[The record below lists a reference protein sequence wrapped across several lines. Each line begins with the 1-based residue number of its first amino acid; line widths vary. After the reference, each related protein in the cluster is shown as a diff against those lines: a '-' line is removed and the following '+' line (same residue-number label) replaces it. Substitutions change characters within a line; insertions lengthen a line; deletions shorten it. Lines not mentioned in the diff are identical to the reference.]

1 MNEHYYII
9 TQATSGF
16 SATETASIAAKG
28 LRAQDR
34 KAKVKQ
40 YPLTDGGDGTIEHI
54 VTSSLGSFLEVE
66 ATGADGEQ
74 LVVPLGFSGENGTIG
89 VIEMKQIAAEPSQ
102 TVKPSGKKGKGLKFV
117 GTTYGIGELIQDCL
131 DEGAFSIIL
140 GWDEPLARDA
150 GFGMAQALGIKF
162 LDKDSNELDFKKET
176 PIHEVRSID
185 LTSRPFPLLSSRF
198 YVARSASV
206 THPKSKGQ
214 LSVDDTLIEDEL
226 SRIADILKKDNNISI
241 NVSSLRS
248 GGSYIDFALTAF
260 LNAEIKDGAML
271 SLEASQLQSS
281 LLTNPGTIFFFGERI
296 EDIASEKASAAAKE
310 VIRLA
315 SEAKCPLV
323 IVTEESAKP
332 ASVTRYK
339 GKIPE
344 LVGVYSLADVPLFVE
359 PLAAD
364 APQAERRRIM
374 QMRIEKLSMRMLDE
388 LTQMQISEILKS

>member
-1 MNEHYYII
+1 MEI
-9 TQATSGF
+9 
-16 SATETASIAAKG
+16 ASIATKG

-40 YPLTDGGDGTIEHI
+40 YPLTDGGEGTIEHI

-66 ATGADGEQ
+66 ATGTDGEQ
-74 LVVPLGFSGENGTIG
+74 LIVPLGFSGENGSIG
-89 VIEMKQIAAEPSQ
+89 IVEMKLIAAEQDQ
-102 TVKPSGKKGKGLKFV
+102 TLKRPTKRGKGLKFV
-117 GTTYGIGELIQDCL
+117 GTTYGIGELIQDSL

-162 LDKDSNELDFKKET
+162 FDKDSKELDFKKET
-176 PIHEVRSID
+176 PIHEVKSID
-185 LTSRPFPLLSSRF
+185 LSSRPFQLLSSRF
-198 YVARSASV
+198 FVARSASV
-206 THPKSKGQ
+206 SHPKSKGQ

-226 SRIADILKKDNNISI
+226 SRIADILKKENNISV

-260 LNAEIKDGAML
+260 LNAEIKDGALL

-281 LLTNPGTIFFFGERI
+281 LITHPGTIFFFGERI
-296 EDIASEKASAAAKE
+296 EDIASDKASAASKE

-315 SEAKCPLV
+315 SEAKCPIV
-323 IVTEESAKP
+323 IITEESAKP

-339 GKIPE
+339 GKIPG

-359 PLAAD
+359 PLEVD
-364 APQAERRRIM
+364 APQSERRRIM

-388 LTQMQISEILKS
+388 LTEQKIGEILMSQ

>member
-1 MNEHYYII
+1 MTEQYYII
-9 TQATSGF
+9 SQPSSGF
-16 SATETASIAAKG
+16 SATEIAGIAAKAI
-28 LRAQDR
+28 RAQDR

-89 VIEMKQIAAEPSQ
+89 IIEMRQIAAEPEQ
-102 TVKPSGKKGKGLKFV
+102 TTKPSGRKGKGLKFG
-117 GTTYGIGELIQDCL
+117 GTTYGIGELIQDAL

-140 GWDEPLARDA
+140 GWDEPLARDG
-150 GFGMAQALGIKF
+150 GFGMAQALGVKF
-162 LDKDSNELDFKKET
+162 LDKDGKELDFKKET
-176 PIHEVRSID
+176 PIHEVKSID
-185 LTSRPFPLLSSRF
+185 LSSRPFQLLSSRF

-206 THPKSKGQ
+206 SHLKSKGQ
-214 LSVDDTLIEDEL
+214 STVDDALIEDEL
-226 SRIADILKKDNNISI
+226 SRVAKENNLAV

-248 GGSYIDFALTAF
+248 GGSYIDFAMTAF
-260 LNAEIKDGAML
+260 LNAEIKDGALL
-271 SLEASQLQSS
+271 SLEASQLEAA
-281 LLTNPGTIFFFGERI
+281 LFTNPGTIFFFGVRI
-296 EDIASEKASAAAKE
+296 EDIASEKASSAAKE

-315 SEAKCPLV
+315 SLTKNPLV

-359 PLAAD
+359 PLAPD
-364 APQAERRRIM
+364 APQQEKRRIM

-388 LTQMQISEILKS
+388 LTETKITEIVKS